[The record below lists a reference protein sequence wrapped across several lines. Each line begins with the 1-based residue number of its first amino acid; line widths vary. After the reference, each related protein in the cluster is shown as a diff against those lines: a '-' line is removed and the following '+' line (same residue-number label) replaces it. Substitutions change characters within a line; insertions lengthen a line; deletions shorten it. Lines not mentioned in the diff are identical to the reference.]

1 MALTNGAQLGSYEI
15 TALLGK
21 GGMGEV
27 YRARDLKLKREVAIK
42 ILPDEFSRDADRVS
56 RFQREAEVLAALNHP
71 NIANIFDL
79 EEQNGSRYLVL
90 ELVEGD
96 TLADRIGRGPIP
108 VDETLETAKQ
118 ICEALEAAHEKG
130 IIHRDLKPANIK
142 LTPDG
147 KVKVLD
153 FGLAK
158 AMARASSSSS
168 MSNSPTMLSGTM
180 AGMVLGTAAYM
191 SPEQARGRGTDQRSD
206 VFAFR
211 CILYEML
218 SGRQAFQGEDV
229 SEILA
234 SVMKV
239 DVDFNRLPS
248 NLNPRLADVLRRCLA
263 KNMKDRWHAIGDV
276 RFELDSVIRS
286 GPARAAQT
294 GRNLKA
300 LWPTAAA
307 LFAGL
312 SIVLGVLYFR
322 ARTVSVEPVHVS
334 VVAPPGTTF
343 SETVGRAVPVVSPD
357 GRSIVFITGEGGAA
371 RLWVRSLS
379 TGDARLIESSDGASA
394 PFWSPDSASVGFFSN
409 KRLYRADIRGGKPQ
423 VIASL
428 DTGIFGS
435 ASATWNREGTILF
448 GLDAGRPLSRVPA
461 EGGAVTAATEVTKG
475 AYGHFRPAF
484 LPDGKHFL
492 FLAIQDEGKNRVYVG
507 SLDSKD
513 KKEILTG
520 TTTVSYTSSGQ
531 LLFVRDNALFA
542 QNFDLKH
549 FDLRDKPVHLADSIF
564 FSGGNAGFSAF
575 SVSETGV
582 LVYRTGNSREERDRT
597 QLTWF
602 DRAGNALETVGA
614 IGLNR
619 NPRLSPDGKR
629 IAVQVE
635 NGDNRTS
642 VWILDLGNVSSRF
655 AENALSPIWSSDGQ
669 RLVYLTLDD
678 KNLHIVQKFVTA
690 GGDEQ
695 VLYSAPR
702 TGGHLDDI
710 APDGKY
716 VVQTLATGQTNRDVV
731 ALPLSGDEKKLA
743 IAVTSAQE
751 LYGRISPNGH
761 WVAYASNESGVNEVY
776 VQGFPRAASKVQ
788 ISRNGGTLP
797 VWRRDGKELFYL
809 SADSKLMAVAIS
821 SGDTLQPSA
830 PQPLFDVHTK
840 GGGGIG
846 TPSQFDVTPDGKRFL
861 VNTAVAGSE
870 LSPIHVILNWPAL
883 LQKK

>member
-158 AMARASSSSS
+158 AMDRAASSSS
-168 MSNSPTMLSGTM
+168 MSNSPTMVSGSM

-191 SPEQARGRGTDQRSD
+191 SPEQARGREADQRSD
-206 VFAFR
+206 VFAFG

-239 DVDFNRLPS
+239 DVDFDRLPS
-248 NLNPRLADVLRRCLA
+248 KINPRLVDVLRRCLA

-286 GPARAAQT
+286 GPAPAAQT
-294 GRNLKA
+294 GRHLQA
-300 LWPTAAA
+300 LWPTAAV
-307 LFAGL
+307 LLAGL

-322 ARTVSVEPVHVS
+322 ARTASVEPVHLS
-334 VVAPPGTTF
+334 IVAPPGTTF

-357 GRSIVFITGEGGAA
+357 GRSILFITGEGVAA

-379 TGDARLIESSDGASA
+379 TGEARLIESSDGASA

-428 DTGIFGS
+428 DTGVFGR

-448 GLDAGRPLSRVPA
+448 GLDTGRPLLRVSA
-461 EGGAVTAATEVTKG
+461 EGGPVTAVTDVPKG
-475 AYGHFRPAF
+475 GHFRPAF

-492 FLAIQDEGKNRVYVG
+492 FLAVRDEGKSRVYVG

-513 KKEILTG
+513 MKEILTSN
-520 TTTVSYTSSGQ
+520 TTVSYTSSGQ

-542 QNFDLKH
+542 QNLDLKN
-549 FDLRDKPVHLADSIF
+549 FELRDKAVRIADSIF
-564 FSGGNAGFSAF
+564 FVGGNAGFAAF

-582 LVYRTGNSREERDRT
+582 LVYRTGKSQEESERT

-602 DRAGNALETVGA
+602 DRTGNVLETIGT

-629 IAVQVE
+629 IAVQV
-635 NGDNRTS
+635 DNRDSGTLNS
-642 VWILDLGNVSSRF
+642 VWILDFGNVSSRI
-655 AENALSPIWSSDGQ
+655 AEKAVDPMWSSDG
-669 RLVYLTLDD
+669 RRVVYLTLDD
-678 KNLHIVQKFVTA
+678 KKLHLVQKAATA

-702 TGGHLDDI
+702 SGHLDDI

-716 VVQTLATGQTNRDVV
+716 IVQTLQSGQTNRDVV
-731 ALPLSGDEKKLA
+731 AFSLSGDEKPLP
-743 IAVTSAQE
+743 IAATSAQE
-751 LYGRISPNGH
+751 LYGRIS
-761 WVAYASNESGVNEVY
+761 
-776 VQGFPRAASKVQ
+776 R
-788 ISRNGGTLP
+788 T
-797 VWRRDGKELFYL
+797 D
-809 SADSKLMAVAIS
+809 
-821 SGDTLQPSA
+821 
-830 PQPLFDVHTK
+830 
-840 GGGGIG
+840 IG
-846 TPSQFDVTPDGKRFL
+846 
-861 VNTAVAGSE
+861 
-870 LSPIHVILNWPAL
+870 SPIHRTRAV
-883 LQKK
+883 